1 MAGGS
6 SGAPRRLGP
15 GARLLVAV
23 VSGLAVLAVGAVA
36 LVTWVLPGNGPADP
50 TRLYD
55 YVYADGK
62 SENADFVLAN
72 MSSDGYLCFGSS
84 EFYISKDR
92 VSMCP
97 QSVFGENVTGV
108 DMTYIGEGYDQSLWQ
123 AIAAGAYG
131 SRVSNK
137 KVMIVVSPQW
147 FFKGGGDQDKFYTKF
162 SYSLYRAFA
171 QNPDISDET
180 KAYVRQRCE
189 DLGVDEGQLS
199 AAAHDTPLDAVND
212 AALSFADSLRLRT
225 KVSNIVS
232 LAPKKSDARTA
243 GEPTGEPDWD
253 ALLDEARSE
262 GAAASTTND
271 FGVYDAFWEKN
282 HQYMPELFENFHEAD
297 SEYEDLAC
305 LLRVCREVGL
315 TPLVCILPVHGQWY
329 DIADVSSDERAAYYD
344 RVRQICDDADVAYAD
359 FSSCEYEKYFLCDTV
374 HPGWVGW
381 VRIEHA
387 FYDFVNDRDDDFL
400 GGAGFGDAPG
410 LQGSDA

>member
-6 SGAPRRLGP
+6 SGTPRRLGP

-23 VSGLAVLAVGAVA
+23 VSGLAVLAVGTVA
-36 LVTWVLPGNGPADP
+36 LVAWVLPGNGPADP

-84 EFYISKDR
+84 EFYISKDK

-123 AIAAGAYG
+123 AIAAGSYG

-180 KAYVRQRCE
+180 KAYVRQRC
-189 DLGVDEGQLS
+189 GARHAARRGQRRRPLPRRL
-199 AAAHDTPLDAVND
+199 AAPADQGLEYREPGAEEERRPDGGRAH
-212 AALSFADSLRLRT
+212 R
-225 KVSNIVS
+225 
-232 LAPKKSDARTA
+232 
-243 GEPTGEPDWD
+243 
-253 ALLDEARSE
+253 
-262 GAAASTTND
+262 
-271 FGVYDAFWEKN
+271 
-282 HQYMPELFENFHEAD
+282 
-297 SEYEDLAC
+297 
-305 LLRVCREVGL
+305 
-315 TPLVCILPVHGQWY
+315 
-329 DIADVSSDERAAYYD
+329 
-344 RVRQICDDADVAYAD
+344 
-359 FSSCEYEKYFLCDTV
+359 
-374 HPGWVGW
+374 
-381 VRIEHA
+381 
-387 FYDFVNDRDDDFL
+387 
-400 GGAGFGDAPG
+400 GAGLGRPAR
-410 LQGSDA
+410 